1 MDQENLYNELVRS
14 LALIIYARCVA
25 HDDTH
30 AEYEHFNDNRLGM
43 PPDIL
48 ARLGVMRG
56 TGPNEWLISSRH
68 VFEGNWTPD
77 MALDVKRHEGEPTVF
92 DLIVAVCLMVDWDR
106 SITER
111 LKEVGSPSLNKLPD
125 LDLKDHRRFQSE
137 PQIVFQYLAFKRA
150 ATCLEKLGLGE
161 WNNEGDFSLISPL
174 TGEQPIDLA
183 DSYSAS
189 RHLTAKRLGG
199 VQSLFPT

>member
-1 MDQENLYNELVRS
+1 MDQEILYNELVHA

-25 HDDTH
+25 YEGSH

-56 TGPNEWLISSRH
+56 TGPDEWLVSSRH
-68 VFEGNWTPD
+68 IFERNWTPG
-77 MALDVKRHEGEPTVF
+77 MALDIKRHEGEPSVF
-92 DLIVAVCLMVDWDR
+92 DLIVAVCLMVDWDH

-111 LKEVGSPSLNKLPD
+111 LTDIGSPKLDKLPD
-125 LDLKDHRRFQSE
+125 LDLKDDRRFQSE

-161 WNNEGDFSLISPL
+161 WNDEGGFSLIAPL
-174 TGEQPIDLA
+174 TGEKPIDLA

-199 VQSLFPT
+199 VKFLFPA